1 FARIRA
7 GSVAKP
13 HNHIASCPSIE
24 TVGARDVATARGCA
38 SHTFRQSKYKNG
50 PYGAAI
56 QRESR
61 AHSCIAATLA
71 APSQTKSA
79 SCARIACNS
88 VRIRSR
94 SFHKQATRLS
104 TGRGRGNMDE
114 LIGQLATKAG
124 IDTAVAEKTVG
135 IVLGFLRNEGP
146 SDKVQALIDQIPG
159 AEAAI
164 AASSSNG
171 GLSRLMGGGLMALG
185 TKLMALGLGMNE
197 IQSIARE
204 LFRFGRDKIGA
215 DQMGEIISGT
225 PGLSQF
231 A

>member
-1 FARIRA
+1 
-7 GSVAKP
+7 
-13 HNHIASCPSIE
+13 
-24 TVGARDVATARGCA
+24 
-38 SHTFRQSKYKNG
+38 
-50 PYGAAI
+50 
-56 QRESR
+56 
-61 AHSCIAATLA
+61 
-71 APSQTKSA
+71 
-79 SCARIACNS
+79 
-88 VRIRSR
+88 
-94 SFHKQATRLS
+94 
-104 TGRGRGNMDE
+104 MDE
-114 LIGQLATKAG
+114 LIGRLATKAG
-124 IDTAVAEKTVG
+124 IDSVVAEKTIG

-146 SDKVQALIDQIPG
+146 SDTVQALIDQIPG

-164 AASSSNG
+164 AALSNNS
-171 GLSRLMGGGLMALG
+171 GLSRLMGRGLMALG